1 MEVTDDAGRWNGRTL
16 AEWLPTVVADIV
28 AAVHPERIVLFG
40 SLARGGD
47 GPDSDID
54 LLVIMKS
61 KQDQP
66 SWRHAVEIHRAV
78 TAPVPLD
85 IVVTDLDELAR
96 RGHLRSTIFA
106 TAAREGRVLHD
117 AAGGACGQ
125 ELTSS
130 SGGFSRSRSSV

>member
-1 MEVTDDAGRWNGRTL
+1 MTYRDGRWNGRTL
-16 AEWLPTVVADIV
+16 AEWLPVVVDDIV
-28 AAVHPERIVLFG
+28 ASVHPERIVLFG
-40 SLARGGD
+40 SLARGED

-54 LLVIMKS
+54 LLVVLSS
-61 KQDQP
+61 KEDRP
-66 SWRHAVEIHRAV
+66 AWEHSAEIHQAV

-117 AAGGACGQ
+117 AAA
-125 ELTSS
+125 
-130 SGGFSRSRSSV
+130 